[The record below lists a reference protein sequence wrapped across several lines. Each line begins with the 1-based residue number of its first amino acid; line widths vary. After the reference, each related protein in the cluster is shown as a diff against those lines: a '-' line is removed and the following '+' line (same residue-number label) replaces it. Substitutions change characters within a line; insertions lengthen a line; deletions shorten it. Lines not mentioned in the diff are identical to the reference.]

1 MNNKISFIEKKIPK
15 IVFFLTLERYAFQQ
29 KKKLITVS
37 VFIANHVM
45 DRGVHT
51 RNRTHNTISTVF
63 LVQS

>member
-1 MNNKISFIEKKIPK
+1 MAHCFWI
-15 IVFFLTLERYAFQQ
+15 LERYAFQQ
-29 KKKLITVS
+29 KKLITVS

-51 RNRTHNTISTVF
+51 RNRTHNTISTSVF